1 MVWPKE
7 VKKEK
12 ERYQLIRQMTL
23 HTMRTYQC
31 RTIRELYHKLQ
42 SIDKSVTV
50 EEIRDAIKD
59 LVQENQIEISEPI
72 LYIDFSAY
80 LIKSL
85 PFLLTTTIATIAFVT
100 VYLLPYLEPW
110 SSIRI
115 IAAGAFVFFFPRYAL
130 TELLF
135 STRKVANYTEQVT
148 SSIIFSLIFTP
159 TVGLVLNYSPIG
171 LSLNAILIVMSLSS
185 ISLAVVATYRK
196 YRYISTSSRSR
207 NII

>member
-31 RTIRELYHKLQ
+31 RTIRELYRKLQ

-50 EEIRDAIKD
+50 EEIRDTIKD

-72 LYIDFSAY
+72 LYIDFSTY

-85 PFLLTTTIATIAFVT
+85 PFLLTTAITIIAFVT

-115 IAAGAFVFFFPRYAL
+115 IAAGGFVFFVPGYAL
-130 TELLF
+130 TELIF
-135 STRKVANYTEQVT
+135 STRKVASYMERVI

-185 ISLAVVATYRK
+185 ISLAVVAAYRK
-196 YRYISTSSRSR
+196 FWNISTSSRS
-207 NII
+207 

>member
-7 VKKEK
+7 LKKEK

-23 HTMRTYQC
+23 HTIRTYQC

-42 SIDKSVTV
+42 SIDKSITV

-59 LVQENQIEISEPI
+59 LVRENQIEISEPI
-72 LYIDFSAY
+72 LYGNFSAY

-85 PFLLTTTIATIAFVT
+85 PFLLTTTTTLIAFVT

-115 IAAGAFVFFFPRYAL
+115 IAAGAFVFFVPGYAL
-130 TELLF
+130 SELIF
-135 STRKVANYTEQVT
+135 STRKVPSYMERVT
-148 SSIIFSLIFTP
+148 SSIVFSLIFTP
-159 TVGLVLNYSPIG
+159 TVGLVLNYSSIG

-185 ISLAVVATYRK
+185 ISIAVVGIYRK
-196 YRYISTSSRSR
+196 FWHVSTSSRSR

>member
-23 HTMRTYQC
+23 YTIRTYQC

-59 LVQENQIEISEPI
+59 LVRENQIEISEPI
-72 LYIDFSAY
+72 LYGNFSAY

-85 PFLLTTTIATIAFVT
+85 PFLLTTTIAIIAFVT

-115 IAAGAFVFFFPRYAL
+115 IAAGAFVFFVPGYAL
-130 TELLF
+130 TELIF
-135 STRKVANYTEQVT
+135 STRKVASYMERVI
-148 SSIIFSLIFTP
+148 SSIVFSLIFTP
-159 TVGLVLNYSPIG
+159 IVGLVLNYSPIG

-185 ISLAVVATYRK
+185 ISIVVVGIYRK
-196 YRYISTSSRSR
+196 FWHVSTSSRSR

>member
-42 SIDKSVTV
+42 SIDKSITI
-50 EEIRDAIKD
+50 EEIRDAIND
-59 LVQENQIEISEPI
+59 LVHENQIEISEPI

-85 PFLLTTTIATIAFVT
+85 PFLLTTTIAIITFVT

-115 IAAGAFVFFFPRYAL
+115 IAAGAFVFFVPGYAL
-130 TELLF
+130 TELIF
-135 STRKVANYTEQVT
+135 STRKVASYMERVML
-148 SSIIFSLIFTP
+148 SIIFSLIFTP
-159 TVGLVLNYSPIG
+159 IVGLVLNYSPIG

-185 ISLAVVATYRK
+185 ISIAVVATYRK
-196 YRYISTSSRSR
+196 FWYISTRSRSR

>member
-23 HTMRTYQC
+23 YTIRTYQC
-31 RTIRELYHKLQ
+31 RTIRELYHRLQ
-42 SIDKSVTV
+42 SIDKSITV

-59 LVQENQIEISEPI
+59 LVRENQIEISEPI
-72 LYIDFSAY
+72 LYGNFSAY

-85 PFLLTTTIATIAFVT
+85 PFLLTTTITLIAFVT

-115 IAAGAFVFFFPRYAL
+115 IAAGAFVFFVPGYAL
-130 TELLF
+130 TELIF
-135 STRKVANYTEQVT
+135 STRKVPSYMERVI
-148 SSIIFSLIFTP
+148 SSIVFSLIFTP
-159 TVGLVLNYSPIG
+159 IVGLVLSYSSIG

-185 ISLAVVATYRK
+185 ISIVVVGI
-196 YRYISTSSRSR
+196 YIKFWHVSTSSRSR